1 MTISNLACVQFKI
14 DEDIIVY
21 QQQALEDSSHS
32 NSSNDNSLDFYDE
45 VASQVSSKASTA
57 IQLIKNS
64 QLLNYCFVENFL
76 ENKGLM
82 SNYNLILL
90 FKDIRLNSHLRRGIQ
105 DDPESLYQYN
115 CLTIND
121 ILCTW
126 SLQIHIILFESLVKP
141 ALDFRSKLP
150 TQSVVD
156 SSMSTNDLVKFK
168 LNVLVESDILINFL
182 FDYSQDSSKV
192 DVAKESKQTIFGL
205 DCCWL
210 IVLFRI

>member
-1 MTISNLACVQFKI
+1 M
-14 DEDIIVY
+14 
-21 QQQALEDSSHS
+21 
-32 NSSNDNSLDFYDE
+32 
-45 VASQVSSKASTA
+45 
-57 IQLIKNS
+57 
-64 QLLNYCFVENFL
+64 
-76 ENKGLM
+76 
-82 SNYNLILL
+82 
-90 FKDIRLNSHLRRGIQ
+90 
-105 DDPESLYQYN
+105 
-115 CLTIND
+115 
-121 ILCTW
+121 
-126 SLQIHIILFESLVKP
+126 KP